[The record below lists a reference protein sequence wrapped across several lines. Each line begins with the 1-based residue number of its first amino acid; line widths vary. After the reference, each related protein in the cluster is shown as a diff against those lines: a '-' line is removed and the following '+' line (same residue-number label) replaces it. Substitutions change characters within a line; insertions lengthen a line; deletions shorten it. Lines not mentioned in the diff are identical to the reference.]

1 QPIQLFLDIRDDAEV
16 LLLRQPN
23 APSTSSTLRSA
34 RLRHLRAPGNLRLAG
49 SVVELCLR
57 ETGEVAARS
66 VARATRSPR
75 GSAAAPVRCR
85 DARAESLEQIGRRRL
100 LGFGGVMDLLAGA
113 FVADDLAEGVAI
125 GVRVLLR
132 LEVTGEVVD
141 QLLGHR
147 ELFLRNL
154 RPLRLDL
161 VERADLV
168 GEVHLLE
175 GEHPVPDP

>member
-1 QPIQLFLDIRDDAEV
+1 M
-16 LLLRQPN
+16 
-23 APSTSSTLRSA
+23 
-34 RLRHLRAPGNLRLAG
+34 
-49 SVVELCLR
+49 VELCLR
-57 ETGEVAARS
+57 ETGEIAARS
-66 VARATRSPR
+66 VARAARSPR

-147 ELFLRNL
+147 ELFLRDL
-154 RPLRLDL
+154 RLRRLDL
-161 VERADLV
+161 VDRPDFV
-168 GEVHLLE
+168 VEVQLLE
-175 GEHPVPDP
+175 RDHAVADAECTKILAVAHHELRDAGQAGILERTQQQAVDLLAALLGP